1 MKRPLALAALL
12 LGFTLSFAS
21 ATTYRALTLDELISR
36 TELGFFGKV
45 SALDVTTQAGEP
57 YTQVTFDVLRRLT
70 GDLGAPGD
78 TSTATSTNTA
88 AATAA
93 GTGTDTVTL
102 NFYGGTLP
110 NGRSVKVEGMPEFN
124 RGDDVLVFTYNAPY
138 YSPIVGFSQGF
149 WRATPG
155 GFRDLNGRLLSLSDD
170 GNLLRD
176 GEGSDQTA
184 VLDEL
189 EARFGEVP

>member
-1 MKRPLALAALL
+1 MKRPLALAALI

-21 ATTYRALTLDELISR
+21 ATTYRAMTLDELISR
-36 TELGFFGKV
+36 TEWGFFGKV

-57 YTQVTFDVLRRLT
+57 YTQVTFEVLRRLT
-70 GDLGAPGD
+70 GDLGSGD
-78 TSTATSTNTA
+78 TVTD
-88 AATAA
+88 
-93 GTGTDTVTL
+93 TGTDTVTL
-102 NFYGGTLP
+102 SFYGGTLP

-124 RGDDVLVFTYNAPY
+124 RGDEVLVFAYNAPY

-149 WRATPG
+149 WRATPD

-170 GNLLRD
+170 GSLLRD

-184 VLDEL
+184 VLGEL

>member
-21 ATTYRALTLDELISR
+21 ATTYRALTLDELIGR
-36 TELGFFGKV
+36 TELSFFGRV
-45 SALDVTTQAGEP
+45 SALDVTPQAGEP
-57 YTQVTFDVLRRLT
+57 YTQVTFEVLRRLT
-70 GDLGAPGD
+70 GDLGSGD
-78 TSTATSTNTA
+78 TA
-88 AATAA
+88 AATGAE
-93 GTGTDTVTL
+93 TDTVTL
-102 NFYGGTLP
+102 SFYGGTLP
-110 NGRSVKVEGMPEFN
+110 NGRSVTVEGMPEFN
-124 RGDDVLVFTYNAPY
+124 RGDEVLVFAYNAPY

-149 WRATPG
+149 WRATPD
-155 GFRDLNGRLLSLSDD
+155 GFRDLNGRLLSLNDD

-176 GEGSDQTA
+176 GEGSEQTA